1 MGVFSVFFDSIL
13 LGCFFLVFF
22 WLHWVYLF
30 IHICFEKGLGRR
42 VYRLSSTLLPLLSF
56 FFVCVCVLFC
66 CCLGVLIGSFCL
78 FDNFAGGFCVTL
90 LRNGV
95 QRVSWGLMAAAAVP
109 NRRGC
114 FIDRDEAEGG
124 GGGGGGGVGGWG
136 SVGSSRRS
144 IARSKPKKNCQK
156 LPKTAE
162 NCRKLPKNRWQ

>member
-1 MGVFSVFFDSIL
+1 M
-13 LGCFFLVFF
+13 
-22 WLHWVYLF
+22 
-30 IHICFEKGLGRR
+30 
-42 VYRLSSTLLPLLSF
+42 
-56 FFVCVCVLFC
+56 CVLFC
-66 CCLGVLIGSFCL
+66 CCLEVLIGSFCL

-114 FIDRDEAEGG
+114 FIDRDEVEGG

-144 IARSKPKKNCQK
+144 IARSKPKKK
-156 LPKTAE
+156 LPKTAK
-162 NCRKLPKNRWQ
+162 NCRKLPKTAKKPLAVNRQPP